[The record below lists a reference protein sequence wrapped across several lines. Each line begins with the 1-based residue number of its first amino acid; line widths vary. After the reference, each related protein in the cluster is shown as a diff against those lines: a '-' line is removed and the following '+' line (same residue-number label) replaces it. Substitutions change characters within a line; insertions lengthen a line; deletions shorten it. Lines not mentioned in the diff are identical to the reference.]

1 MTYPSSPAF
10 DAEPAGPERAWSSF
24 IVLYYGILVPPFLWA
39 FQESLNFGLASHA
52 CFPSATGA
60 PRASFIT
67 GMGWVWWALLGI
79 NLGCL
84 VLAAAGIATS
94 YESWRRLWRDLRPDD
109 RRRED
114 VHDDLLEPGEP
125 RVRVF
130 AASGFLISLLFSIAI
145 LVNTISLWTLSTC
158 SLA

>member
-1 MTYPSSPAF
+1 MTYPASPAF
-10 DAEPAGPERAWSSF
+10 EAEPAGPERSWLSF
-24 IVLYYGILVPPFLWA
+24 VALYYGILVPPLAWA

-52 CFPSATGA
+52 CFPRSM
-60 PRASFIT
+60 PRPDFIHA
-67 GMGWVWWALLGI
+67 MNWVWWALLGV
-79 NLGCL
+79 NLACL
-84 VLAAAGIATS
+84 VAGAAGVAIA
-94 YESWRRLWRDLRPDD
+94 YLLWRRLLRDLYPRD

-130 AASGFLISLLFSIAI
+130 AASGFLISLLFTIAI
-145 LVNTISLWTLSTC
+145 LVNTISIWTIGTC